1 MDQRFSDKTVIVT
14 GAGTGIGESAARRF
28 SAEGANLVLVGRR
41 QAVLERVAE
50 DLDATRTL
58 VYPCDVK
65 DQTAVEAMTMA
76 AVDRFGG
83 IDVLVA
89 NAGVGVLKPF
99 SETSFE
105 DWRDVLAVD
114 LDGVFLCAK
123 AALPH
128 LIRSRGSIVNVASV
142 SGIRGDWAMSAYNAA
157 KGGVVNLTRSLAL
170 ELGEYGV
177 RVNAIAPSLTITEMT
192 ASVASQDALVA
203 KFNERFALGRYAVAD
218 DIAGP
223 ILFLASDDARFVTGA
238 ILPVDGGITASSGQ
252 PRLL

>member
-1 MDQRFSDKTVIVT
+1 MLKAFS
-14 GAGTGIGESAARRF
+14 
-28 SAEGANLVLVGRR
+28 
-41 QAVLERVAE
+41 Q
-50 DLDATRTL
+50 
-58 VYPCDVK
+58 
-65 DQTAVEAMTMA
+65 
-76 AVDRFGG
+76 
-83 IDVLVA
+83 
-89 NAGVGVLKPF
+89 
-99 SETSFE
+99 TSFE
-105 DWRDVLAVD
+105 DWRAVLSVD

-128 LIRSRGSIVNVASV
+128 LKRSRGTIVNVASV

-170 ELGEYGV
+170 ELGEYGI

-192 ASVASQDALVA
+192 AGVVSQDALVA

-238 ILPVDGGITASSGQ
+238 ILPVDGGVTASSGQ

>member
-1 MDQRFSDKTVIVT
+1 MNERFSGKTVIVT
-14 GAGTGIGESAARRF
+14 GAGSGIGESAARRF
-28 SAEGANLVLVGRR
+28 SAEGANLILVGRR
-41 QAVLERVAE
+41 QAVLEQVAT
-50 DLDATRTL
+50 DLDPARTL
-58 VYPCDVK
+58 VYPCDVSNEA
-65 DQTAVEAMTMA
+65 DVEAMTMA
-76 AVDRFGG
+76 VVDRFEGV
-83 IDVLVA
+83 DVLVA
-89 NAGVGVLKPF
+89 NAGIGVLKAF

-105 DWRDVLAVD
+105 DWRAVLSVD
-114 LDGVFLCAK
+114 LDGVFFCAK

-128 LIRSRGSIVNVASV
+128 LKRSRGSIVNVASV

-170 ELGEYGV
+170 ELGEYGI

-192 ASVASQDALVA
+192 AGVVSQDALVA
-203 KFNERFALGRYAVAD
+203 KFKERFALGRYAVAD

-238 ILPVDGGITASSGQ
+238 ILPVDGGVTASSGQ